1 MGNEIMI
8 LLSPGVATMLI
19 SKSKA
24 ATVLRLGEV
33 DQDDFDLQKKTRTS
47 KIAVETRALD
57 YKFLTYANID
67 KQNIF
72 AFSETLLD
80 IFQLI

>member
-1 MGNEIMI
+1 MGDEIMI

-24 ATVLRLGEV
+24 VTVLRLDEV
-33 DQDDFDLQKKTRTS
+33 DQDDFDLEMKTRTS

-67 KQNIF
+67 KENMF